1 MSELLN
7 NPEIPL
13 SYQEKLK
20 IIIEGETNIPR
31 CKDCEFCIDKICYL
45 NPPIPYPMKGINPL
59 AGSDS
64 IAVVSVRP
72 SIQKPE
78 IEFCSGF
85 LLKQT
90 MNESNSEE
98 MEGLI

>member
-1 MSELLN
+1 MENILN

-13 SYQEKLK
+13 SYQEKLRG
-20 IIIEGETNIPR
+20 IIEGQTNIPR

-59 AGSDS
+59 AGSES
-64 IAVVSVRP
+64 FAVVSVRP

-85 LLKQT
+85 LLKET